1 MRPITRR
8 DFVGIAGAGILA
20 SAVSQELKAQEN
32 SAPPPQQDIPPSVFL
47 GYCAKEHWPTPEG
60 WRQGPSEAVEVC
72 SASDCIS
79 SRPPGCF
86 NRWDF
91 NRAACWK
98 DETSAL
104 SCVLP
109 EEQSRYRLYAYR
121 AIPLVFGKSGVPD
134 RLSPDELFDANL
146 PELPPEADLSAYDF
160 LGYDPVEYTDVLNYG
175 CSPLSCNG
183 MEADF
188 PVNRYCLLDSLESAY
203 QAATAFGIEQPEPGP
218 YILFE
223 IWRKR
228 TG

>member
-1 MRPITRR
+1 
-8 DFVGIAGAGILA
+8 
-20 SAVSQELKAQEN
+20 
-32 SAPPPQQDIPPSVFL
+32 
-47 GYCAKEHWPTPEG
+47 
-60 WRQGPSEAVEVC
+60 
-72 SASDCIS
+72 
-79 SRPPGCF
+79 
-86 NRWDF
+86 
-91 NRAACWK
+91 
-98 DETSAL
+98 
-104 SCVLP
+104 
-109 EEQSRYRLYAYR
+109 
-121 AIPLVFGKSGVPD
+121 VFGKSGVPD